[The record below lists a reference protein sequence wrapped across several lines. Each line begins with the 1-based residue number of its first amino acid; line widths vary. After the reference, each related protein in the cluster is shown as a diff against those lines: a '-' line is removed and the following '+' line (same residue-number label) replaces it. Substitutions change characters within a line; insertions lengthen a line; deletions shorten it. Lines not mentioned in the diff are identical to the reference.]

1 VTEKSAT
8 SPVEGNA
15 IMRKI
20 MVAEFI
26 SLDGASCE
34 EPTLSLSKGREPEM
48 PPQSGFDHLSTT
60 KSNSTGRA
68 AN

>member
-1 VTEKSAT
+1 
-8 SPVEGNA
+8 
-15 IMRKI
+15 MRKI

-26 SLDGASCE
+26 SLDGASYE
-34 EPTLSLSKGREPEM
+34 EPALSLSKGREPEM